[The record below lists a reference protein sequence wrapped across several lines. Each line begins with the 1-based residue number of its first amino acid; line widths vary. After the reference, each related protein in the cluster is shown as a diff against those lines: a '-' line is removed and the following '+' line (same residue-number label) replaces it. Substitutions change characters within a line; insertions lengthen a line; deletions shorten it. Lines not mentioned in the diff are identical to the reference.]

1 MTTTPK
7 KLICLA
13 ITAAFLILAPSSVVF
28 GEKVTLITK
37 EELKPIMGNADVA
50 IIDVRR
56 GRDWTSSEFKIKG
69 AVYGDPKKI
78 AEWNKQFSKDTKL
91 VLYCA

>member
-1 MTTTPK
+1 MTTIPK
-7 KLICLA
+7 KLMCLV
-13 ITAAFLILAPSSVVF
+13 IAATFLILAPTSMVF
-28 GEKVTLITK
+28 GKKIPLMTK
-37 EELKPIMGNADVA
+37 EELRPIMDDADVA
-50 IIDVRR
+50 IIDVRK

-78 AEWNKQFSKDTKL
+78 ADWNKQFTKDTKL

>member
-1 MTTTPK
+1 MTTTHK

-13 ITAAFLILAPSSVVF
+13 LAATFLILAPTSMVF
-28 GEKVTLITK
+28 GKKIPLITK
-37 EELKPIMGNADVA
+37 EELKPIMGDADVA
-50 IIDVRR
+50 IIDVRK

-69 AVYGDPKKI
+69 AIHGDPKKV
-78 AEWNKQFSKDTKL
+78 ADWNKQFNKDTKL

>member
-1 MTTTPK
+1 MTIEHK

-13 ITAAFLILAPSSVVF
+13 LIAAVLILAPSSMVF
-28 GEKVTLITK
+28 GKKVPIITK

-50 IIDVRR
+50 IIDVRK

-69 AVYGDPKKI
+69 AVYGDPKKV
-78 AEWNKQFSKDTKL
+78 AEWNKQFTKDTKL

>member
-1 MTTTPK
+1 MKRTSE

-13 ITAAFLILAPSSVVF
+13 VAAMFLVLAPTATVF
-28 GEKVTLITK
+28 GKKVPLITK
-37 EELKPIMGNADVA
+37 EELKPIMEDPDVT
-50 IIDVRR
+50 IIDVRG

-69 AVYGDPKKI
+69 AVHADPEKV
-78 AEWNKQFSKDTKL
+78 ADWNKQYSKDTKL

>member
-1 MTTTPK
+1 MKTTNK

-13 ITAAFLILAPSSVVF
+13 VAATFLVVAPTSMAF
-28 GEKVTLITK
+28 GKTIPLITK
-37 EELKPIMGNADVA
+37 EELKPIMGNPDVA
-50 IIDVRR
+50 IIDVRK

-69 AVYGDPKKI
+69 AVYGDPKEI
-78 AEWNKQFSKDTKL
+78 ADWNKQFTKDTKL

>member
-78 AEWNKQFSKDTKL
+78 TEWNKQFSKDTKL

>member
-1 MTTTPK
+1 MTSKHK

-13 ITAAFLILAPSSVVF
+13 LIAAVLILAPSSMVF
-28 GEKVTLITK
+28 GKKVPIITK

-50 IIDVRR
+50 IIDVRK

-69 AVYGDPKKI
+69 AVHGDPKKV
-78 AEWNKQFSKDTKL
+78 AEWNKQFTKETKL

>member
-1 MTTTPK
+1 MTTTHK
-7 KLICLA
+7 KFICLA
-13 ITAAFLILAPSSVVF
+13 IIAAFLILAPSSVVF
-28 GEKVTLITK
+28 GEKIPLITK

-78 AEWNKQFSKDTKL
+78 TEWNKQFTKETKL

>member
-1 MTTTPK
+1 MKNGQK
-7 KLICLA
+7 KIICLA
-13 ITAAFLILAPSSVVF
+13 VVAAFLVLTPTSVVL
-28 GEKVTLITK
+28 GKEVPLITK
-37 EELKPIMGNADVA
+37 EELKPMMGDADVA
-50 IIDVRR
+50 IIDVRN

-78 AEWNKQFSKDTKL
+78 DEWNGQFNKDTKL

>member
-1 MTTTPK
+1 MTTTHK

-28 GEKVTLITK
+28 GGKVPLITK

-78 AEWNKQFSKDTKL
+78 TEWNKQFTKDTKL

>member
-1 MTTTPK
+1 MTTTHK

-13 ITAAFLILAPSSVVF
+13 IIAAFLILAPSSVVF

-69 AVYGDPKKI
+69 AVYGDPRKI
-78 AEWNKQFSKDTKL
+78 TEWNKQFSKDTKL

>member
-1 MTTTPK
+1 MK
-7 KLICLA
+7 NIHRILICLA
-13 ITAAFLILAPSSVVF
+13 IVAAFLILAPSSVVF
-28 GEKVTLITK
+28 GKEIPLITK
-37 EELKPIMGNADVA
+37 EELKPIMDNSDVA
-50 IIDVRR
+50 IIDVRK

-78 AEWNKQFSKDTKL
+78 AEWNQQFTKDTKL

>member
-1 MTTTPK
+1 
-7 KLICLA
+7 
-13 ITAAFLILAPSSVVF
+13 
-28 GEKVTLITK
+28 
-37 EELKPIMGNADVA
+37 MGNADVA

-78 AEWNKQFSKDTKL
+78 TEWNKQFTKDTKL

>member
-13 ITAAFLILAPSSVVF
+13 IIAAFLILAPSSVVF

>member
-1 MTTTPK
+1 MTTIHK

-13 ITAAFLILAPSSVVF
+13 IAATFLILAPASMVF
-28 GEKVTLITK
+28 GKNIPLITK
-37 EELKPIMGNADVA
+37 EELKPIMGDADVA
-50 IIDVRR
+50 IIDVRK

-78 AEWNKQFSKDTKL
+78 ADWNKQFSKDTKL

>member
-1 MTTTPK
+1 MTITYK
-7 KLICLA
+7 KLIFLSIAA
-13 ITAAFLILAPSSVVF
+13 IFLVLAPTSMVF
-28 GEKVTLITK
+28 GKKIPLITK
-37 EELKPIMGNADVA
+37 EELKPIMGDADVA
-50 IIDVRR
+50 IIDVRK

-78 AEWNKQFSKDTKL
+78 DEWNGQFNKDTKL

>member
-1 MTTTPK
+1 MTTRHK
-7 KLICLA
+7 KFICLA
-13 ITAAFLILAPSSVVF
+13 IIAAFLVLAPSSVVF
-28 GEKVTLITK
+28 GEKVPLITK

-50 IIDVRR
+50 VIDVRK

-78 AEWNKQFSKDTKL
+78 TEWNKQFTKDTKL

>member
-1 MTTTPK
+1 MTTRHK
-7 KLICLA
+7 KFICLA
-13 ITAAFLILAPSSVVF
+13 IIAAFLVLAPSSVVF
-28 GEKVTLITK
+28 GEKVPLITK

-50 IIDVRR
+50 IIDVRK

-78 AEWNKQFSKDTKL
+78 TEWNKQFTKDTKL

>member
-1 MTTTPK
+1 MIRENK
-7 KLICLA
+7 KLICLTV
-13 ITAAFLILAPSSVVF
+13 IAAVLLLAPSSMVF
-28 GEKVTLITK
+28 GKKIPLITK

-50 IIDVRR
+50 IIDVRK

-69 AVYGDPKKI
+69 AVHVDPKKV
-78 AEWNKQFSKDTKL
+78 AEWNEQFNKDTKL

>member
-1 MTTTPK
+1 MTNTPS
-7 KLICLA
+7 KLIGLA
-13 ITAAFLILAPSSVVF
+13 VLAAFLVIAPSSVVF
-28 GEKVTLITK
+28 GEKIPLITK

-50 IIDVRR
+50 IIDVRT

-69 AVYGDPKKI
+69 AVYGDPRKV
-78 AEWNKQFSKDTKL
+78 AEWNKQYSKDAKL

>member
-1 MTTTPK
+1 MTTRHK
-7 KLICLA
+7 KFICLA
-13 ITAAFLILAPSSVVF
+13 IVAAFLILAPSSAVF
-28 GEKVTLITK
+28 GEKVPLITK

-50 IIDVRR
+50 IIDVRK

-78 AEWNKQFSKDTKL
+78 TEWNKQFTKDTKL

>member
-1 MTTTPK
+1 MTTTYK
-7 KLICLA
+7 KVICLA
-13 ITAAFLILAPSSVVF
+13 ILTAFLILAPSSTVF
-28 GEKVTLITK
+28 GEKIPLITK

-50 IIDVRR
+50 IVDVRK

-78 AEWNKQFSKDTKL
+78 TEWSKQLSKDTKL

>member
-1 MTTTPK
+1 MK
-7 KLICLA
+7 QIHHKLFYLA
-13 ITAAFLILAPSSVVF
+13 QAATFLILAPTSMVIGNEVP
-28 GEKVTLITK
+28 LITK
-37 EELKPIMGNADVA
+37 EKLKPIMGDADVA
-50 IIDVRR
+50 IIDVRK

-78 AEWNKQFSKDTKL
+78 DEWNTQFNKDTKL